1 MVNHLLDGEPLVTPG
16 ASGLG
21 SLELANAI
29 TLSSREG
36 KWVKVPIDRKH
47 YDRLLFRLQRDSTF
61 VKKNVKEERKT
72 DPRHM

>member
-1 MVNHLLDGEPLVTPG
+1 
-16 ASGLG
+16 
-21 SLELANAI
+21 
-29 TLSSREG
+29 
-36 KWVKVPIDRKH
+36 VPIDRKR